1 MALIKLNN
9 QSLNA
14 VTSAGLPSGTV
25 LQVVQTLITTG
36 PSINSTTHVNSALTV
51 NITPSSTTS
60 KIMVNVNGY
69 YGTHFW
75 HASPYWRLRRDLTV
89 ISSND
94 TAAFPRVQYDSIR
107 DANTMFP
114 LLMNILD
121 SPSSTSQLTY
131 TVQGATS
138 NASYPLYLNRRAVD
152 DVLLSETSITVMEIA
167 G

>member
-1 MALIKLNN
+1 MALTKLNN
-9 QSLNA
+9 QSLTA

-25 LQVVQTLITTG
+25 LQVKQTLITTG
-36 PSINSTTHVNSALTV
+36 ATITNTTYVDSALTV

-69 YGTHFW
+69 YGIHFW
-75 HASPYWRLRRDLTV
+75 HASPYWQLKRDTTV
-89 ISSND
+89 ISSNNSV
-94 TAAFPRVQYDSIR
+94 AFPRVQYDSTR

-114 LLMNILD
+114 LVMNILD

-131 TVQGATS
+131 TVQGATG
-138 NASYPLYLNRRAVD
+138 NASYPLYLNRRSVN
-152 DVLLSETSITVMEIA
+152 DVLLAQTSITVTEIA

>member
-1 MALIKLNN
+1 MALTKLNN
-9 QSLNA
+9 QSLTA

-25 LQVVQTLITTG
+25 LQVKQTLITTG
-36 PSINSTTHVNSALTV
+36 ATITNTTYVDSALTV

-69 YGTHFW
+69 YGIHFW
-75 HASPYWRLRRDLTV
+75 HASPYWQLRRDTTV
-89 ISSND
+89 ISSNNSV
-94 TAAFPRVQYDSIR
+94 AFPRVQYDSTR

-114 LLMNILD
+114 LVMNILD

-131 TVQGATS
+131 TVQGATG
-138 NASYPLYLNRRAVD
+138 NASYPLYLNRRSVN
-152 DVLLSETSITVMEIA
+152 DVLLAQTSITVTEIA

>member
-9 QSLNA
+9 QSLTA

-36 PSINSTTHVNSALTV
+36 ASITSTTHVDSALTV

-69 YGTHFW
+69 YGIHFW
-75 HASPYWRLRRDLTV
+75 NASPYWRLRRDTTV

-94 TAAFPRVQYDSIR
+94 SVAFPRVQYDSTR
-107 DANTMFP
+107 DANTMVP
-114 LLMNILD
+114 LVMNILD

-138 NASYPLYLNRRAVD
+138 NASYPLYLNRRHSDSNAN
-152 DVLLSETSITVMEIA
+152 SQTSITVTEIA